1 MSDHSQNHDD
11 PVPSARPLRLESASG
26 EFVLIPQSVE
36 PQADKETEES
46 INLGKV
52 LAILRRQMPL
62 ALGVMATTV
71 GLGAALTLYQRIFT
85 PIFEGEFS
93 LLVGDPVNSVVESQ
107 SSDSSNSLKDLA
119 LQSAR
124 VPTIQVSQ
132 DLIDVLKSPLLIKPI
147 SKQMGIEEAK
157 IESNLSIER
166 RWGDASSVL
175 DVTLK
180 WRDPSEGQ
188 RILTMLKDS
197 FLSFST
203 TQRREKLAQGIN
215 YLNEQAPALQ
225 NKLAVVQGQLSDFRI
240 RNGLLDPSTEGAA
253 MIKRLED
260 LEGRQDDL
268 LRKEAELKALAQA
281 VRAGNLTSQQIPGGG
296 QLLSTTTRAIGAVDA
311 RPGTGLDQLQLDLA
325 QLQKELA
332 VAEATFQ
339 SASPV
344 VQSLKARIGRVQAL
358 LQRRQLNAINVTLKQ
373 INGEQGEIKRQQA
386 NLRKKFIVNPKLIK
400 ENDAIQQRLEVA
412 KANLAAYIKAREDI
426 RLLVAQRTIP
436 WKVISPPSFKSKLS
450 TPNAAKNLLLS
461 LMLGFGAGV
470 GAALLRDKL
479 EDVFHSHQEV
489 AEKFGL
495 PLLGSIPFLPSLF
508 NFNAEDN
515 SGINPKEET
524 RILRRSIENLY
535 TNIRML
541 SSEDDI
547 RLIAITST
555 VQVEGKSSLT
565 YLYAKELNSLGK
577 RILVVDA
584 NLSQPSLHHFF
595 GVANGLGF
603 FNLLSDGSNRLSDFV
618 QSLSTNLHILTAGS
632 TSMNPMNLLCTKQF
646 SHLIEQIRISTD
658 YDYVL
663 FDLPPALELSDPLLI
678 SEKLDIVLFVVSLE
692 HVRRELPELALMR
705 IRSTGT
711 SVLGIITTSLHSTP
725 GSTLSILERVKSLKS
740 GFSQRQD
747 RKMWRGVAPKST

>member
-46 INLGKV
+46 INLGKI
-52 LAILRRQMPL
+52 LATLRRQMPL

-93 LLVGDPVNSVVESQ
+93 LLVGDPVNSVVENQ
-107 SSDSSNSLKDLA
+107 PSDSSSSLKSLA

-124 VPTIQVSQ
+124 VPTIQVSP

-147 SKQMGIEEAK
+147 SKQMGIEEEK

-166 RWGDASSVL
+166 RWGESSSVL

-180 WRDPSEGQ
+180 WKDPSEGQ
-188 RILTMLKDS
+188 RILTLLKDS
-197 FLSFST
+197 YLSFST

-260 LEGRQDDL
+260 LEGRQDEL
-268 LRKEAELKALAQA
+268 LRREAELKALAQA
-281 VRAGNLTSQQIPGGG
+281 VRAGNLSSQQIPGGG
-296 QLLSTTTRAIGAVDA
+296 QLLSTTTRVIGAVDA

-325 QLQKELA
+325 ELQKELA

-344 VQSLKARIGRVQAL
+344 VQSLKARISRVQAL
-358 LQRRQLNAINVTLKQ
+358 LQQRQLNAIGVTLKQ
-373 INGEQGEIKRQQA
+373 ITGEQAEIQRQRT
-386 NLRKKFIVNPKLIK
+386 NLQRKFVVNPKLIK

-436 WKVISPPSFKSKLS
+436 WKVISPPSFERKLS
-450 TPNAAKNLLLS
+450 TPNVAKNLFLS
-461 LMLGFGAGV
+461 LMLGVGAGA

-479 EDVFHSHQEV
+479 ENVFHSSQEV
-489 AEKFGL
+489 TEEFGV
-495 PLLGSIPFLPSLF
+495 PVLGSIPLPSLS
-508 NFNAEDN
+508 NFNTKETSA
-515 SGINPKEET
+515 INPTEET
-524 RILRRSIENLY
+524 GELRRSIENLY

-541 SSEDDI
+541 SNEDEI

-555 VQVEGKSSLT
+555 VQGEGKSSLT
-565 YLYAKELNSLGK
+565 YLYAKELSNIGK
-577 RILVVDA
+577 RVLVVDA
-584 NLSQPSLHHFF
+584 HF
-595 GVANGLGF
+595 
-603 FNLLSDGSNRLSDFV
+603 
-618 QSLSTNLHILTAGS
+618 I
-632 TSMNPMNLLCTKQF
+632 
-646 SHLIEQIRISTD
+646 
-658 YDYVL
+658 
-663 FDLPPALELSDPLLI
+663 PP
-678 SEKLDIVLFVVSLE
+678 
-692 HVRRELPELALMR
+692 
-705 IRSTGT
+705 T
-711 SVLGIITTSLHSTP
+711 
-725 GSTLSILERVKSLKS
+725 
-740 GFSQRQD
+740 
-747 RKMWRGVAPKST
+747 